1 MKFMLGYFIV
11 EIILYELF
19 NKSGVFWI
27 NLFLLMKIKIVIC
40 KQLVF
45 DELYDSFIQLIYNI
59 IFKFWL
65 FLSVKFCN

>member
-45 DELYDSFIQLIYNI
+45 YELYDSFIQLIYNI

>member
-1 MKFMLGYFIV
+1 MMKFMLGYFIV

-40 KQLVF
+40 K
-45 DELYDSFIQLIYNI
+45 
-59 IFKFWL
+59 
-65 FLSVKFCN
+65 